1 MGPPPAKRALNAAS
15 PHRRMRRRSDFA
27 KEMRPPGFRVEG
39 GLGFPV
45 DPTDIVLLGR
55 QLERLWE
62 VFMPSAQYLARDPS
76 VRRLA
81 DGESA
86 GRLVTK
92 QHEDKLFGLGEFRK
106 DEVVKTSRHA
116 RRSAFTPR

>member
-1 MGPPPAKRALNAAS
+1 MAIHVATINDPAMARNEEGDMGPPPAKRALNAAS

-55 QLERLWE
+55 QLERL
-62 VFMPSAQYLARDPS
+62 
-76 VRRLA
+76 
-81 DGESA
+81 
-86 GRLVTK
+86 
-92 QHEDKLFGLGEFRK
+92 
-106 DEVVKTSRHA
+106 
-116 RRSAFTPR
+116 